1 MERAHQRRRAE
12 RLACLFFLC
21 VSFVVASG
29 CDLFGGRRP
38 GDDADID
45 RDDAQGTTFEWTLGP
60 VSRGAHRPGTWLTL
74 PVDGVTVPRSEVYLW
89 VVEDQLAYP
98 LRTLRS
104 AVPALAPVSFGE
116 TDGGVL
122 LDDAG
127 RPVPPDGGLA
137 ASYTFAAPLPI
148 VRPGV
153 FHLAI
158 GTSER
163 PMTRAAEVE
172 VALGGAAMTQAE
184 AADAI
189 GVGLGGIT
197 ADVGELL
204 HSDDPEWQA
213 LAADGSLADTIASFA
228 AITEDL
234 DEAAA
239 DARTQYL
246 ALGPDV
252 EPGMQELMWNSGV
265 LSLLAGRASGTSM
278 LTFGGSALDSA
289 VVRSP
294 LQGLL
299 FTLDALSMLLAVFGI
314 ACDVIAIVGALVTA
328 PAGGEGALIGVAPKI
343 VSAVLRVVI
352 DNVVPTDLTRI
363 FEVQRSR
370 VVYETEG
377 SMVAPWGVFAPQNR
391 NAGAN
396 VRSLEDLVLALVEAV
411 SPVDPPM
418 RGVRAALEEIREYV
432 LTHLPGLGFDAW
444 LMRIDAIPHVELALP
459 VDMGFYNVQLSQ
471 VLRLNPFFV
480 PLAEAVSVIHDP
492 ELISP
497 FGVTFARGGGR
508 VTTAYDTRSVGLT
521 DVPFTTSAPTEQ
533 LPALLSVQGFAFAS
547 EGPEALDAQIIQ
559 IPLPYTTNTNAFLR
573 VQQAPDPAD
582 RNARVSDEDFIV
594 LDVNLVGGGTTRVV
608 RPSTSPVRVHPLTI
622 DDLAGGRFDQTQ
634 LDVYVNGTLQHPG
647 SIVPDGTVL
656 TLPLTLEPGVNEIRI
671 VSTAGHAIGCGPS
684 STDAVCLEMTFPEAD
699 NVNTR
704 YVLYG
709 AVGAERSYRVWTPP
723 VFPPPE

>member
-1 MERAHQRRRAE
+1 
-12 RLACLFFLC
+12 
-21 VSFVVASG
+21 
-29 CDLFGGRRP
+29 
-38 GDDADID
+38 
-45 RDDAQGTTFEWTLGP
+45 
-60 VSRGAHRPGTWLTL
+60 
-74 PVDGVTVPRSEVYLW
+74 
-89 VVEDQLAYP
+89 
-98 LRTLRS
+98 
-104 AVPALAPVSFGE
+104 
-116 TDGGVL
+116 
-122 LDDAG
+122 
-127 RPVPPDGGLA
+127 
-137 ASYTFAAPLPI
+137 
-148 VRPGV
+148 V
-153 FHLAI
+153 FHLAV
-158 GTSER
+158 GTRKR

-172 VALGGAAMTQAE
+172 VVLGAPIMTQAE

-197 ADVGELL
+197 ADIGDLL
-204 HSDDPEWQA
+204 RSDDPEWQA

-234 DEAAA
+234 DEAAL

-265 LSLLAGRASGTSM
+265 LSLLASRASGTSM
-278 LTFGGSALDSA
+278 LTFGGTALDSA

-314 ACDVIAIVGALVTA
+314 ACDVIAIVGAIVTL

-363 FEVQRSR
+363 FEVHRSR

-396 VRSLEDLVLALVEAV
+396 VRSLEDLVLALMEAV

-418 RGVRAALEEIREYV
+418 RGVRAVLEAVGEYV
-432 LTHLPGLGFDAW
+432 ITHLPGLGFDAW
-444 LMRIDAIPHVELALP
+444 LMR
-459 VDMGFYNVQLSQ
+459 FYNIQLYQ

-480 PLAEAVSVIHDP
+480 PLADAISVIHDP

-497 FGVTFARGGGR
+497 FGVTFARSGGR

-521 DVPFTTSAPTEQ
+521 DAPFATSSPTER
-533 LPALLSVQGFAFAS
+533 LPAVLTVRGFAFAS
-547 EGPEALDAQIIQ
+547 DGREALDAQVVQ
-559 IPLPYTTNTNAFLR
+559 FPLPYTTDAAAFLQ
-573 VQQAPDPAD
+573 VQQSPDPAD
-582 RNARVSDEDFIV
+582 RSARISDEDFIV

-608 RPSTSPVRVHPLTI
+608 RPSTTAVRVHPLI
-622 DDLAGGRFDQTQ
+622 LDVLAGGRFDQTQ
-634 LDVYVNGTLQHPG
+634 VDVYVNGVVQHPG
-647 SIVPDGTVL
+647 AFVPDGTVL
-656 TLPLTLEPGVNEIRI
+656 TLPLTLEP
-671 VSTAGHAIGCGPS
+671 
-684 STDAVCLEMTFPEAD
+684 D
-699 NVNTR
+699 
-704 YVLYG
+704 
-709 AVGAERSYRVWTPP
+709 
-723 VFPPPE
+723 

>member
-1 MERAHQRRRAE
+1 MERAHQRRAE
-12 RLACLFFLC
+12 RLACWFFLC
-21 VSFVVASG
+21 VSVVVASG
-29 CDLFGGRRP
+29 CDLFGGSGGR
-38 GDDADID
+38 DADVD
-45 RDDAQGTTFEWTLGP
+45 RDDAQSASFEWTLGP
-60 VSRGAHRPGTWLTL
+60 VNRGPHRPGTWLTF
-74 PVDGVTVPRSEVYLW
+74 PVDGVTVPRSQVYLW
-89 VVEDQLAYP
+89 VVEDQVAFR
-98 LRTLRS
+98 LRAVRS
-104 AVPALAPVSFGE
+104 GVPALEPVSFSE

-127 RPVPPDGGLA
+127 RPIPPDGGLA
-137 ASYTFAAPLPI
+137 ASYTFATPLPI

-153 FHLAI
+153 FHLAV

-172 VALGGAAMTQAE
+172 VVLGDPVMTQAE

-189 GVGLGGIT
+189 SVGLGGIT
-197 ADVGELL
+197 ADIGELL
-204 HSDDPEWQA
+204 QSDDPEWQT
-213 LAADGSLADTIASFA
+213 LATEGSLADTIASFA

-234 DEAAA
+234 DEAAL

-246 ALGPDV
+246 ALGAEV

-265 LSLLAGRASGTSM
+265 LSLLASRASGTSM
-278 LTFGGSALDSA
+278 LTFGGMALDSA

-314 ACDVIAIVGALVTA
+314 ACDVIAIVGAFATA

-363 FEVQRSR
+363 FEVHGSR

-411 SPVDPPM
+411 SPIDPPM
-418 RGVRAALEEIREYV
+418 GGVRAVLDEIGEYV
-432 LTHLPGLGFDAW
+432 VTHLPGLGFDAW

-459 VDMGFYNVQLSQ
+459 VDMGFYNIQLSQ
-471 VLRLNPFFV
+471 VLRLNPAFLG
-480 PLAEAVSVIHDP
+480 LAAGVEALYDP
-492 ELISP
+492 ELVHP
-497 FGVTFARGGGR
+497 FTASFARSGGR
-508 VTTAYDTRSVGLT
+508 VTVGYDTRSVGFT
-521 DVPFTTSAPTEQ
+521 DISWPSAAPSART
-533 LPALLSVQGFAFAS
+533 LALLDIQAFAFAS
-547 EGPEALDAQIIQ
+547 TGPEALDAQLVQ
-559 IPLPYTTNTNAFLR
+559 IPMPYTANARSFFL

-582 RNARVSDEDFIV
+582 RNAAISDEDFIE

-608 RPSTSPVRVHPLTI
+608 RESTTTTRVHPLVI
-622 DDLAGGRFDQTQ
+622 DDNAGGRFDQAMV
-634 LDVYVNGTLQHPG
+634 DIVVNGTPQLTGLVVPG
-647 SIVPDGTVL
+647 ETVL
-656 TLPLTLEPGVNEIRI
+656 TAPLVLQPGLNEIE
-671 VSTAGHAIGCGPS
+671 VVATAGHTIGCGPS
-684 STDAVCLEMTFPEAD
+684 STDPVCLEITFSDAD
-699 NVNTR
+699 NVNDSLR
-704 YVLYG
+704 LLG
-709 AVGAERSYRVWTPP
+709 AVGARRSFRVWTPP